1 MNDMNPSF
9 TRQNQ
14 GQWER
19 QIEEHQKKLAKEKKT

>member
-14 GQWER
+14 GQWEA
-19 QIEEHQKKLAKEKKT
+19 EQKREVSLQNKK